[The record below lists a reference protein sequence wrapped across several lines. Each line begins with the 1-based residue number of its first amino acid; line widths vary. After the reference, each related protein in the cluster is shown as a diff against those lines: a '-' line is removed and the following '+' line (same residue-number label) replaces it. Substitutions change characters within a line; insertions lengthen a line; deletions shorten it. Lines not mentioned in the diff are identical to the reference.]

1 MVVNPTREESE
12 QGVCTHSSLLPFGP
26 QNVIGETGF
35 PPSYPASTEQGGWIH
50 SSLSPFQPENGT
62 GETGF
67 RPSYSASHPTLNI
80 LSH

>member
-12 QGVCTHSSLLPFGP
+12 QGVCTPSSLSPFGP
-26 QNVIGETGF
+26 ENVIGETGF
-35 PPSYPASTEQGGWIH
+35 PPSYPASAEQGGWIH
-50 SSLSPFQPENGT
+50 PSLSPFESENVV

-67 RPSYSASHPTLNI
+67 RPSYSASQPTLSL